1 MKVLR
6 IKIYQP
12 TAHYRLPFTYQ
23 RRHTYPI
30 PPYSTVIGFFCNLL
44 GIDNQLGDK
53 KTIYDNLKQTKFS
66 ISGRFDSKITEYIW
80 FRNLSKAAHIGR
92 FGSVNNREINGHVE
106 HIGGQSPMLMDTL
119 NDVHITIHLANE
131 NESFLKDVKTAI
143 ENPKDRLEPLHLGR
157 AEDWIVIED
166 NPKPTIIDLSE
177 LEYDRKD
184 GNYKNFF
191 WIPEEFVG
199 KNGES
204 TTNKSFDGLLYNMPT
219 FVTIKDY
226 ENTHNR
232 HGVREFETKR
242 TKLNDGLFINQ
253 SFLYDK
259 EAKLPVFLGVL

>member
-44 GIDNQLGDK
+44 GIDNQENELYQK
-53 KTIYDNLKQTKFS
+53 LKQTRIS

-80 FRNLSKAAHIGR
+80 FRNLSKTAHIGR
-92 FGSVNNREINGHVE
+92 FGSESNREINGHVE
-106 HIGGQSPMLMDTL
+106 HIGGQSPMSIDTL
-119 NDVHITIHLANE
+119 NEVHITIHLANE
-131 NESFLKDVKTAI
+131 DESFLSDVKAAV
-143 ENPKDRLEPLHLGR
+143 ENPIKRLEPLHLGR

-166 NPKPTIIDLSE
+166 EPALFDLSE
-177 LEYDRKD
+177 FEYDRKD

-191 WIPEEFVG
+191 WIPDKFVG
-199 KNGES
+199 ENGEDK
-204 TTNKSFDGLLYNMPT
+204 TNESFDGLFYNMPT
-219 FVTIKDY
+219 FVTIKNY
-226 ENTHNR
+226 ETTQNR
-232 HGVREFETKR
+232 HGIREFETMR

-253 SFLYDK
+253 HFLFDS
-259 EAKLPVFLGVL
+259 EIKLPVFLGVL

>member
-44 GIDNQLGDK
+44 GIDNQKDEL
-53 KTIYDNLKQTKFS
+53 YLKLKRTRIS
-66 ISGRFDSKITEYIW
+66 ISGRFGSKITEYIW
-80 FRNLSKAAHIGR
+80 FRNLSKGAHIGR

-106 HIGGQSPMLMDTL
+106 HIGGQSPMSIDTL
-119 NDVHITIHLANE
+119 NDVRLTIHLAYEGEDN
-131 NESFLKDVKTAI
+131 FLEFVKSEI
-143 ENPKDRLEPLHLGR
+143 ENPVNRLEPLHIGR
-157 AEDWIVIED
+157 AEDWIAIEE
-166 NPKPTIIDLSE
+166 LSE
-177 LEYDRKD
+177 IFDSSKLVYDRQD

-191 WIPEEFVG
+191 WIPETFVG
-199 KNGES
+199 GNDEHTS
-204 TTNKSFDGLLYNMPT
+204 NSSFDGLLYNMPT

-226 ENTHNR
+226 EITHNR

-253 SFLYDK
+253 PFLFDK
-259 EAKLPVFLGVL
+259 EVKLPVFLGVL